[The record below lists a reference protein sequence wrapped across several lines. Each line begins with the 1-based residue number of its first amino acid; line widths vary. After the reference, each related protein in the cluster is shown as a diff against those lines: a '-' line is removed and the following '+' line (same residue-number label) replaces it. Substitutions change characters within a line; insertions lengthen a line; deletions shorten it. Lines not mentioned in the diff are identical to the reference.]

1 MLVLPHGPTN
11 LQCFTPRKQSGKM
24 KQRSYVDFKFVSKA
38 LGNGDGVNRKVT
50 TQVQTDKLF
59 F

>member
-1 MLVLPHGPTN
+1 
-11 LQCFTPRKQSGKM
+11 M